1 MSKYKNEK
9 VEVPLSAMIDITFLL
24 LSYFIVTQSTPI
36 EEAFIALNKPSIRPN
51 PPSDIP
57 PPTLDI
63 YLQSDRYLVM
73 NRSYTSIKD
82 LKPFIDQYSENA
94 PNSTVNLKLSGHA
107 RTQKFVDLL
116 DLLAATKMQKHINIA
131 YLKDK
136 ISE

>member
-36 EEAFIALNKPSIRPN
+36 EEAFIALNKPSLN
-51 PPSDIP
+51 PHPKDDVQ

-63 YLQSDRYLVM
+63 YLQSDKYLVM
-73 NRSYTSIKD
+73 NRSYRDIED
-82 LKPFIDQYSENA
+82 LKPFIDQYAENA

-107 RTQKFVDLL
+107 KTQQFVDLL
-116 DLLAATKMQKHINIA
+116 DLLAATRMQEHINIA
-131 YLKDK
+131 YLKENIAK
-136 ISE
+136 

>member
-1 MSKYKNEK
+1 MSKYKDEK

-36 EEAFIALNKPSIRPN
+36 EEAFIALNKPSIDGTPK
-51 PPSDIP
+51 DKVQE
-57 PPTLDI
+57 PTLDI

-73 NRSYTSIKD
+73 NRTYSDIKD

-107 RTQKFVDLL
+107 KTQKFVDLL
-116 DLLAATKMQKHINIA
+116 DLLAATKMQEHINIA
-131 YLKDK
+131 YLKEK
-136 ISE
+136 LSE

>member
-36 EEAFIALNKPSIRPN
+36 EEAFIALNKPGVGGTPPEEVP
-51 PPSDIP
+51 PPS
-57 PPTLDI
+57 LDI

-73 NRSYTSIKD
+73 NRSYTNIKD
-82 LKPFIDQYSENA
+82 LKPFINRYAENA
-94 PNSTVNLKLSGHA
+94 PNATVNLKLSGHA
-107 RTQKFVDLL
+107 KTQKFVDLL
-116 DLLAATKMQKHINIA
+116 DLLAATKMQEHINIA

-136 ISE
+136 ISN